1 MQDLTLAS
9 CFARCT
15 KLIDR
20 QWQPEVSM
28 ATLKYDYDVAIS
40 FGYTDEP
47 FANKLYSLLEGRL
60 KLFLYSK
67 EQEKL
72 AGTDGEAKFNEV
84 FGKTAKLVV
93 ILYREAWGHTPF
105 TRFEETAIRNRA
117 YSEGY
122 DFAVFIPM
130 DDGEKQKVPAWV
142 PKNRLY
148 VGLERWGIE
157 AACAVIEA
165 RFSELG
171 GEIHEESVAELAAK
185 VAEAIG
191 YEERRKMH
199 LNSREGVHAQ
209 RLSFDEVRE
218 NLIEG
223 VATIQKTLPAI
234 NLQKKHTGESG
245 GAIIFLSDPTGMS
258 VNWRPEYANV
268 MSDSKLTATFWN
280 GHPPYPGV
288 SNWDE
293 PEEGASIKFA
303 PDLTEDGRPAWKQTS
318 TAGAGLLS
326 PNGVADVILKW
337 FLMRCQKG

>member
-1 MQDLTLAS
+1 MT
-9 CFARCT
+9 T
-15 KLIDR
+15 
-20 QWQPEVSM
+20 P
-28 ATLKYDYDVAIS
+28 KYDYDVAIS
-40 FGYTDEP
+40 FGYKDEP
-47 FANKLYSLLEGRL
+47 FANKLHSLLEGRL

-130 DDGEKQKVPAWV
+130 DDSEKQKVPAWV

-148 VGLERWGIE
+148 IGLERWGIE

-171 GEIHEESVAELAAK
+171 GEIHEESVAEMAAK
-185 VAEAIG
+185 VAEEIG
-191 YEERRKMH
+191 YEERRQKH
-199 LNSREGVHAQ
+199 LNSHEGVQAQ

-218 NLIEG
+218 KLIEG

-234 NLQKKHTGESG
+234 NLHEKHIGESG
-245 GAIIFLSDPTGMS
+245 GAIVFLSDPTGMS

-268 MSDSKLTATFWN
+268 MRDSKLKATFWK

-288 SNWDE
+288 THWDK
-293 PEEGASIKFA
+293 PEEGASITFA
-303 PDLTEDGRPAWKQTS
+303 PDLTEDGRPAWKQTYKV
-318 TAGAGLLS
+318 GAVLLS

-337 FLMRCQKG
+337 FLAKCQKG